1 MCCAVLYC
9 KERNLLRDANTSSST
24 HTNTRLI
31 CLSFQVLSNMT
42 DLTDS
47 IGGTFD
53 AKMTG
58 KIMDIISTILD
69 VRGATPPDAAIDKID
84 QIIRTVAANNPAE
97 VIAVKSDRVALM
109 STTSSQSLPLS
120 QLGGGWLSVFGGG
133 KGADAVQWQDEVDQM
148 TEKAALVALDQ
159 PVQVQFHLAA
169 SSATAAG
176 GDGSTTAPAAAAT
189 TTTLAQFS
197 GGRNP
202 YWPSPYSSSDII
214 SLTVSSSSSWKQRQ
228 LTTSPSEE
236 GSGRRRLGHRRLDN
250 NVGGGGGG
258 GDGNGVEGSG
268 KINITFETSTPL
280 WYVQHR
286 FGSVYLLVVCFAV

>member
-1 MCCAVLYC
+1 
-9 KERNLLRDANTSSST
+9 
-24 HTNTRLI
+24 
-31 CLSFQVLSNMT
+31 MT

-58 KIMDIISTILD
+58 KIINIISTVLD

-97 VIAVKSDRVALM
+97 VIAVKSDRVALI
-109 STTSSQSLPLS
+109 STSSSPSLPLS
-120 QLGGGWLSVFGGG
+120 QFGGGWLSVFGGG
-133 KGADAVQWQDEVDQM
+133 KSAEAVQWQDEVDQM

-159 PVQVQFHLAA
+159 PVQVQFHLTA
-169 SSATAAG
+169 SSATAA
-176 GDGSTTAPAAAAT
+176 PAATAT

-228 LTTSPSEE
+228 LITTSPSEE
-236 GSGRRRLGHRRLDN
+236 GGGRHRLGHRRLDN

-280 WYVQHR
+280 WYVQHCVA
-286 FGSVYLLVVCFAV
+286 SVCLLVVCFAV